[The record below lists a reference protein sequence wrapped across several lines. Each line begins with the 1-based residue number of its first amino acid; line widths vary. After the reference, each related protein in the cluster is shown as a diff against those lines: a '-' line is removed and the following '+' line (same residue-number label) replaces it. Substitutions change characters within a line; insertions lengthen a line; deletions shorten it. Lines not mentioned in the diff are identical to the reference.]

1 MSNGA
6 DTKPQRQF
14 SWKRHLT
21 LVGLGLVLVLFGYLF
36 AVAFLPRWWAQR
48 IADQVDGRF
57 GAGIGWGLFYGI
69 VFTFIPLLIARQAIR
84 ADTWR
89 IRGIVLAAA
98 VVVAAPNLLT
108 LGVVLGNGNAA
119 HAGERIMDVE
129 APAFRAATL
138 FGAIGA
144 AIVALGAFLL
154 LAAGRRDRRQLRE
167 LKSERKN
174 RDDNERDKDRGDE
187 NRKRE
192 DHADEDH
199 APGPE
204 PAADRPDE

>member
-6 DTKPQRQF
+6 DTKPERQF

-21 LVGLGLVLVLFGYLF
+21 LVGLGVVLVLFAYLF

-69 VFTFIPLLIARQAIR
+69 VFTLVPLLIARQALR

-89 IRGIVLAAA
+89 IRGIVVAAA
-98 VVVAAPNLLT
+98 VVLATPNLLT

-119 HAGERIMDVE
+119 HAGERILDVE

-167 LKSERKN
+167 LKSTRKS
-174 RDDNERDKDRGDE
+174 RDKDRDARDGND
-187 NRKRE
+187 RTP
-192 DHADEDH
+192 DA
-199 APGPE
+199 E
-204 PAADRPDE
+204 PATDQRDE